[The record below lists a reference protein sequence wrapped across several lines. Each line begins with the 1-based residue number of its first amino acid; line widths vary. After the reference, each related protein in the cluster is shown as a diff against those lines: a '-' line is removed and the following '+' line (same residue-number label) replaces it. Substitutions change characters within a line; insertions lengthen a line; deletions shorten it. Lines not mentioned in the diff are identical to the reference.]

1 VQLGAVNGELKQQR
15 GTNDAAQQQ
24 RLAQAEELRGLRNEV
39 QVLTAVLASVKEDK

>member
-1 VQLGAVNGELKQQR
+1 VNGELKQQR

-24 RLAQAEELRGLRNEV
+24 RLAQAEELRSLRNEV